1 MSIAILFFFSFLI
14 FSGYKCCCQLSW
26 SNDSSSPAFSCVWR
40 GWIYSVQL
48 WRLHNFRLMCSGSFK
63 ESYLVLPVFLFFT
76 CTLGFLFS
84 QFSVIDYFVFSFVER
99 NYWKNCSLLIII
111 FHMEYKIN
119 FIISVLTTPTRM
131 KNPLYFILS
140 PLFWIAMFT
149 HSLLEAKQ
157 CLRKSKEL
165 SLQIMSNPSSG
176 SCSQTFVV
184 LLKISVPNKE

>member
-1 MSIAILFFFSFLI
+1 MIAQQSTECQSQFFFFSFLI

-48 WRLHNFRLMCSGSFK
+48 WWLHHFRLMCSGSFK
-63 ESYLVLPVFLFFT
+63 ESYLVLLVFLFFT

-131 KNPLYFILS
+131 KNPLYFILFS
-140 PLFWIAMFT
+140 TFLNCRVYPLLVGGKAV
-149 HSLLEAKQ
+149 LKKKQ
-157 CLRKSKEL
+157 RAFPPNYVKSK
-165 SLQIMSNPSSG
+165 
-176 SCSQTFVV
+176 
-184 LLKISVPNKE
+184 